1 AGAGF
6 SLLLRWHFLKVDRFS
21 LYAEGSAGLV
31 ELDTDFPYGGT
42 RFNFVER
49 AGLGATYEL
58 MDDLHLMGGVRW
70 FHLSNADLD
79 GAERNPAFDALE
91 YYGGLMFTF

>member
-1 AGAGF
+1 
-6 SLLLRWHFLKVDRFS
+6 VDRFS
-21 LYAEGSAGLV
+21 LYAEGSTGLV
-31 ELDTDFPYGGT
+31 ELDTDFPHYGT

-49 AGLGATYEL
+49 VGLGATYEL
-58 MDDLHLMGGVRW
+58 VDNLHLIGGARW

-91 YYGGLMFTF
+91 YYAGLIFTF